1 MMIGAC
7 SLGRRLSI
15 LAPKILSSVSLP
27 LSPCLCLSASVS
39 LPLSGLVALA
49 QLQSALAQSALA
61 QSQSALDLWY
71 PLVSEVRLV
80 CAVFLVLSSCA
91 PVLM

>member
-15 LAPKILSSVSLP
+15 LAPKILS
-27 LSPCLCLSASVS
+27 SVS

-91 PVLM
+91 PVTM